1 MYISNPIVVIF
12 LICLVLAD
20 QLEQQ
25 RSPDW
30 DGLSLSQEEAVT
42 DMLDNDSP
50 RAAKEFLL
58 FRQRHKGQP
67 LSLLT
72 VRYCWCTW
80 WYGRCCCCTPP
91 IPSTKTTYSTHFAPS
106 FTSLVYLFLLF
117 CFIKIIYRFC
127 LEGGFLF
134 FLFYWRCC
142 DWYSPHSIT
151 HHAFTHVRTRR
162 RRTRAYNSPFH
173 YPICSHYFCHSFM
186 TECINLHT
194 RLFALYCHSLYL
206 YTVTYLAYV
215 LQSVLYN
222 SLTLTIILYVYCMYC
237 MCIVCVLCVY
247 CTSTIIVVYVLYVYC
262 MCTYVHVYCMYIVC
276 VLHYV
281 L

>member
-1 MYISNPIVVIF
+1 MITSFPFCFNINRFSSTSSNRYIRYSPYFQLSCLSPLLSHSVPTMYISNPIVVIF

-134 FLFYWRCC
+134 FLFY
-142 DWYSPHSIT
+142 
-151 HHAFTHVRTRR
+151 
-162 RRTRAYNSPFH
+162 
-173 YPICSHYFCHSFM
+173 
-186 TECINLHT
+186 
-194 RLFALYCHSLYL
+194 
-206 YTVTYLAYV
+206 
-215 LQSVLYN
+215 
-222 SLTLTIILYVYCMYC
+222 
-237 MCIVCVLCVY
+237 
-247 CTSTIIVVYVLYVYC
+247 
-262 MCTYVHVYCMYIVC
+262 
-276 VLHYV
+276 
-281 L
+281 